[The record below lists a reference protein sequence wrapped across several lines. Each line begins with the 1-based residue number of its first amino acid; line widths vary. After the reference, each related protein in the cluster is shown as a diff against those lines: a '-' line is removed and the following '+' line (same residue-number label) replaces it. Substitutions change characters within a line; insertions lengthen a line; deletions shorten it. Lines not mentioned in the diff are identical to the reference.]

1 MNVVIGIDPGAKGA
15 MCVME
20 AEHRIIVARQNYG
33 VKNGPE
39 KIVKLVRMLSNIVS
53 VVIEDVHSSPQM
65 GVCSAFSFGD
75 NFGWWKGVLDGNFI
89 PFSRVS
95 PQKWMGAL
103 GCMTGGD
110 KHVTLR
116 KAAQWFPNAKPTQSD
131 ADAILIATYA
141 SRVWLAGN
149 RIKGGSDGEGDNR
162 YRL

>member
-20 AEHRIIVARQNYG
+20 AETRIIVAKQNFG
-33 VKNGPE
+33 VKHGPD
-39 KIVKLVRMLSNIVS
+39 KIVWLLKMLRNIVS

-65 GVCSAFSFGD
+65 GVCSAFSFGQ
-75 NFGWWKGVLDGNFI
+75 NYGWWAGVLDGLCI
-89 PFSRVS
+89 PYTAVS

-110 KHVTLR
+110 KNVTLR
-116 KAAQWFPNAKPTQSD
+116 KATQWYPSAKPTKSD